1 MEDYGRTWTVTFHDH
16 HHHALLVS
24 NGADVGGV
32 GDQINGDGMD
42 GNDSKNGDNN
52 GNYVGNFEILH
63 FWVCQSI
70 ESKLLAINL
79 KTKKCLN
86 INALVTEINQKYG
99 APYC

>member
-1 MEDYGRTWTVTFHDH
+1 MAFNSTFCQTKFKS
-16 HHHALLVS
+16 LVDTKLVNS
-24 NGADVGGV
+24 RY
-32 GDQINGDGMD
+32 
-42 GNDSKNGDNN
+42 NN

-86 INALVTEINQKYG
+86 INALVTEVNQKYG